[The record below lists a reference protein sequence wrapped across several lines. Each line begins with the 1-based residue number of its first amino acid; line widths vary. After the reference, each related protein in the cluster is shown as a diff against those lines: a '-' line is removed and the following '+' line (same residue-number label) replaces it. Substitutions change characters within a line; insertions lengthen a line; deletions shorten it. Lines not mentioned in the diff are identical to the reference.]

1 MSEPPSRTWYV
12 LLHSRGPAVPDGEG
26 VGDQPGI
33 AEHFAFLRRRVDAGQ
48 LVAAGPLG
56 DSLDNGMT
64 VLEVD
69 SLEEAERLA
78 RLDDLAVV
86 NGVLSVQVRP
96 WNVRMARL

>member
-1 MSEPPSRTWYV
+1 MSEAPARTWYV

-33 AEHFAFLRRRVDAGQ
+33 SEHFAFLRRRADAGQ

-56 DSLDNGMT
+56 DSPDNGMT
-64 VLEVD
+64 VLDVD
-69 SLEEAERLA
+69 SLDEAERLA
-78 RLDDLAVV
+78 HVDDLSVV

-96 WNVRMARL
+96 WNVRMARV